1 MKPPEEIRQKQASS
15 VNTELIAALR
25 AVQEDARRAGLDKLP
40 QWAINAEVSANRQ
53 EHHIEQADPA

>member
-25 AVQEDARRAGLDKLP
+25 AVQEDARRARLGKLP
-40 QWAINAEVSANRQ
+40 QRAINAEVSANRQ
-53 EHHIEQADPA
+53 EHQ